1 MSTAAVPA
9 SVSPSFFRAA
19 LRIYHLSLGQML
31 WSRRTVFMGFLV
43 GGPVVVALILRA
55 LVAMD
60 LMTARGVIEGRSIVV
75 DGPVIFGLMIWGF
88 YLRLSVPLLGMFY
101 GTALIA
107 DEVEDKTITYLFT
120 RPVSRG
126 AVLIGKYLAYLGC
139 TGLVVLPSVMVVFFL
154 VVPLLG
160 GSIGAAFPS
169 LLKDLG
175 AAGDRAGGLRG
186 RVRTG
191 RCLVQAAAVDRIGL
205 HLSLGADRGGRARL
219 HEAVDRVLLPAGVGA
234 ARDAAGRG
242 RDLDPRHT
250 AGLRRGALGDD
261 QPRGAPGDPA
271 GWVVAGDLAG
281 RAPGVRP
288 GAVIRPSPPQ
298 IQISSVGAQAG
309 TFLPCDGY
317 NPTEGA
323 IALQTGR
330 RPVIRPAWHQRDAAP
345 VAGSGTERIGH
356 SG

>member
-175 AAGDRAGGLRG
+175 LLAIGLAVYGAVFALVGAWFKRPLLTGLVFIFLWEPIVVVVPGYMKRLTVSYYLQGLVPHAMPQDGVVTSILAILQAFDVVPSATTSLVGLLVILLGGLSLA
-186 RVRTG
+186 TW
-191 RCLVQAAAVDRIGL
+191 LVER
-205 HLSLGADRGGRARL
+205 R
-219 HEAVDRVLLPAGVGA
+219 EYVLE
-234 ARDAAGRG
+234 
-242 RDLDPRHT
+242 
-250 AGLRRGALGDD
+250 
-261 QPRGAPGDPA
+261 Q
-271 GWVVAGDLAG
+271 
-281 RAPGVRP
+281 
-288 GAVIRPSPPQ
+288 
-298 IQISSVGAQAG
+298 
-309 TFLPCDGY
+309 
-317 NPTEGA
+317 
-323 IALQTGR
+323 
-330 RPVIRPAWHQRDAAP
+330 
-345 VAGSGTERIGH
+345 
-356 SG
+356 